1 MIQINNTKNKK
12 INNLNLNFLSPS
24 SKKMLEIKL
33 LPEVKTL
40 MITHQKMKKNKLE
53 MKKEMLHSLQ
63 MQRSKVLNQVKMKS
77 QEKIKNLKF
86 LVKIQHLLLQKI
98 IQIQVKEMAKWK

>member
-1 MIQINNTKNKK
+1 MKKKNIKRAQKINIYTQNQILGDRLFNLLQRIKINMIQINNTKNKK

-40 MITHQKMKKNKLE
+40 MITH
-53 MKKEMLHSLQ
+53 
-63 MQRSKVLNQVKMKS
+63 
-77 QEKIKNLKF
+77 
-86 LVKIQHLLLQKI
+86 
-98 IQIQVKEMAKWK
+98 